1 MKKIMTIIG
10 ARPQI
15 IKAAAI
21 SRALEKLYSNE
32 IEELIV
38 HTGQHYDENMSAVF
52 FEELGIPKPFA
63 QLRIGSSSHGDQTGA
78 MMRDLENLMLKHA
91 PDAVIV
97 YGDTNSTLA
106 GSLAASKIG
115 IPVVHIEAGLRS
127 FNKAMPEEINRIMT
141 DHVSTLLFSPTK
153 QGIANLQREGFS
165 LDLRGIATIDHP
177 KTYHCG
183 DIMHDNSLHFSK
195 LAEQQSTLLE
205 QIGCKG
211 KPFILATVHRNTN
224 TDDPKRLQA
233 IFRGLLTVAQT
244 NRLDIV
250 LPLHPRTRKYLEQ
263 TADHAFLEQLSAEPG
278 IHLIDPVGFLDM
290 IALEQ
295 QASLVVTDSGGVQK
309 EAYFFRKPCIV
320 LREETEWVELIET
333 GAAVLTGADEARL
346 IAAANRFL
354 EQPPKSFPE
363 IFGDGTASEFICRTI
378 SEELFT

>member
-21 SRALEKLYSNE
+21 SRALDKLYANE

-38 HTGQHYDENMSAVF
+38 HTGQHYDVNMSAVF

-63 QLRIGSSSHGDQTGA
+63 QLSIGSSSHGNQTGT
-78 MMRDLENLMLKHA
+78 MMRDLEHLMIKHA

-127 FNKAMPEEINRIMT
+127 FNKSMPEEINRIMT

-153 QGIANLQREGFS
+153 QGITNLQREGFS
-165 LDLRGIATIDHP
+165 LELNGKATIDHP

-195 LAEQQSTLLE
+195 LAEQQSTLLAE
-205 QIGCKG
+205 LGCKG
-211 KPFILATVHRNTN
+211 KSFILATVHRNTN
-224 TDDPKRLQA
+224 TDDPLRLQA
-233 IFRGLLTVAQT
+233 IFRGLLTIAQT
-244 NRLDIV
+244 HQLDII

-263 TADHAFLEQLSAEPG
+263 TADHAFLEQLSVAPG

-333 GAAVLTGADEARL
+333 GAAVLTGADETKL
-346 IAAANRFL
+346 VEAANRFI
-354 EQPPKSFPE
+354 QHPPEVFPE
-363 IFGDGTASEFICRTI
+363 IFGDGTASEFICTTI
-378 SEELFT
+378 SNELFQ

>member
-21 SRALEKLYSNE
+21 SRALEKLYTNE

-63 QLRIGSSSHGDQTGA
+63 QLSIGSSSHGDQTGA
-78 MMRDLENLMLKHA
+78 MMRELESLMIKHS

-106 GSLAASKIG
+106 GSLAASKIA

-165 LDLRGIATIDHP
+165 MELTGSATIDQP

-205 QIGCKG
+205 RIGCKG

-224 TDDPKRLQA
+224 TDDPIRLQA
-233 IFRGLLTVAQT
+233 IFRGLLTVVQT
-244 NRLDIV
+244 HQLDMV

-263 TADHAFLEQLSAEPG
+263 TADPAFLKQLSAEPG

-333 GAAVLTGADEARL
+333 GAAVLTGADEDRL

-354 EQPPKSFPE
+354 TQPPASFPE

-378 SEELFT
+378 SEELFQ

>member
-21 SRALEKLYSNE
+21 SRALDKLYANE

-63 QLRIGSSSHGDQTGA
+63 QLSIGSSSHGNQTGT
-78 MMRDLENLMLKHA
+78 MMRDLEHLMIKHA

-115 IPVVHIEAGLRS
+115 IPVVHVEAGLRS

-153 QGIANLQREGFS
+153 QGITNLQREGFS
-165 LDLRGIATIDHP
+165 LELNGKATIDHP

-195 LAEQQSTLLE
+195 LAEQQSTLLAE
-205 QIGCKG
+205 LGCKG

-224 TDDPKRLQA
+224 TDDPLRLQA
-233 IFRGLLTVAQT
+233 IFRGLLTIAQT
-244 NRLDIV
+244 HQLDII

-263 TADHAFLEQLSAEPG
+263 TADHAFLEQLSAAPG

-309 EAYFFRKPCIV
+309 EAYFFCKPCIV

-333 GAAVLTGADEARL
+333 GAAVLTGADETKL
-346 IAAANRFL
+346 IEAANRFI
-354 EQPPKSFPE
+354 QHPPEVFPE
-363 IFGDGTASEFICRTI
+363 IFGDGTASEFICTTI
-378 SEELFT
+378 SNELFQ